1 MSQKETKSSKCLGS
15 VAPVESLVAP
25 LHNLSLRNAAVGVNV
40 QSGELELSEAEK
52 KSASLVFSTLLSSWK
67 DFTST
72 EGTESQAGLSYKLH
86 QLAGIDTN
94 TVDSALLNM
103 RRKVFN
109 QKALEVDGRHCSPMF
124 SKEQLSPGQEE
135 HSSYHVATAITSPM
149 LGCMMHPKGKE
160 FGIAGAAATVIE
172 NGWKRFRTN
181 VDIVSFMKNENGGQA
196 DNSDYF
202 KFFDMSDNFML
213 VGKASMTCVPERD
226 AVIKAYDQTLRDV
239 DVEDKNV
246 RFGNRMRRVLAN
258 HMRVMHS
265 VLQACTEDY
274 EQSEDGEK
282 RQIWSF
288 LNAQCCATTDRNN
301 VSKLAYDAMTAVV
314 SDIVTQQT
322 CKEYYEHVRKLFDP
336 RPRDEKGGSSTSS
349 EVLRSSELLKMGNTP
364 ITKEEWSAWNKRL
377 KGSQSEIMKTDTM
390 LALFSDWFKML
401 VRVASRSNIQGD
413 ALWYGTSCMNLH
425 LFICMDNSACNWRCH
440 SSTTIIDAH
449 NQEVAKN
456 LNEMLEGMEERVSKA
471 FDTLDLQTS
480 PLEQVQQKVE
490 NVRDLRDNSIDARDV
505 MNVAAHSNVYK
516 SVQRTGAVTRS
527 QTNAKAAREAK
538 PHSIPSDGI
547 IFLHPDDEEGE
558 TRDAKIAE
566 AYELIV
572 LNSKKMVE
580 MYGDITMHIAS
591 TKKSYTEWERDINDL
606 RNAPT
611 SEQTQSSLE
620 SKNCIEQESQR
631 PEAPSNIG
639 GNLDRLQGAKRRP
652 RNQLGY
658 TRGKGPHLYWPRVK
672 RAQSKAAAVHRELR
686 DLHRR
691 CRDAETCRA
700 DIRYAKQNIK
710 LLLGSSKSMHETN
723 LEIET
728 HMQLLSESDKRDESE
743 LLKLQQQIK
752 DVSEPIEK
760 LRTLL
765 QDEDAGEQDSADER
779 NERARKRA
787 DAMELWLEKQD
798 DDQPVTREEVELAEF
813 LNDAWQFTD
822 SVDMSTALVSLNTAS
837 EAVSNST
844 KDLESAELEK
854 ENHARKAQIFV
865 LQAWSHVT
873 THSRETFEMW
883 YTRLFEGSSSIVF
896 DALNWLRH
904 DAAKTMCRTVW
915 KYAKLLVLKAR
926 DGVVTY
932 LSIRGIAEP
941 LAKLL
946 DAAGCNFLG
955 SFGDTASMATGVL
968 ALFVTMLPGIFDPT
982 KVNLALGSII
992 TYNIFE
998 AQFMLHILS
1007 NAVSLCSK
1015 VPGYISSMVLTPL
1028 ATGADYMNMP
1038 KVATV
1043 LRAMGW
1049 TNWAI
1054 SMGGELTS
1062 WGIAG
1067 AEHTVAGLGQLAV
1080 QGARDLNDV
1089 YAGATRGTR
1098 DSYVP
1103 NLDPFRP
1110 EMNPMSLVIK
1120 VVVVRKMFTSIY
1132 RLAPTLRK
1140 TNDAH
1145 SDKMLLLERGV
1156 RGFYNVAASVVTYY
1170 KAIELVGTAIN
1181 AVVDMGLAPVRWID
1195 NALRGNVAYDYFA
1208 SFIRYVFHLPSAIL
1222 AEFGSNMI
1230 YKCLVQRVW
1239 PEVQDWILYRGL
1251 PPELAKW
1258 IFDTS
1263 QSIKNT
1269 FRYSKAGI
1277 LMRYSDQELLIYLKK
1292 YAVEWI
1298 LSPLQAIHTYIATL
1312 SPEAQYTAMA
1322 TIATLF
1328 AISVSVAVIRKKK
1341 RERGRTN
1348 LLTLSDTPK
1357 EDDRTKMQRLQG
1369 PTQTLIESHIGGK
1382 EFALAVAFL
1391 EMAMVSSA

>member
-1 MSQKETKSSKCLGS
+1 MSRKEAKSSKCLGT
-15 VAPVESLVAP
+15 VAPVDSVLAP
-25 LHNLSLRNAAVGVNV
+25 LHNLSLRNAAVGVSV
-40 QSGELELSEAEK
+40 KSGELELSEADK

-72 EGTESQAGLSYKLH
+72 EGTENQAGLSYKLH

-94 TVDSALLNM
+94 SVDSALLNM

-109 QKALEVDGRHCSPMF
+109 QKALEVDGRNCSPMF
-124 SKEQLSPGQEE
+124 SKEQLSPGQKE

-160 FGIAGAAATVIE
+160 FGIAGAAATVVE
-172 NGWKRFRTN
+172 NGWERFRTN
-181 VDIVSFMKNENGGQA
+181 VDIVSFIQNKNGGQA
-196 DNSDYF
+196 DNSDHF

-226 AVIKAYDQTLRDV
+226 AAIKAYDQTLRDV

-265 VLQACTEDY
+265 VLQACTEGY
-274 EQSEDGEK
+274 EQSEDDEK

-301 VSKLAYDAMTAVV
+301 VSKLAYDAMTAVA

-336 RPRDEKGGSSTSS
+336 RPRDERGDSSTSL
-349 EVLRSSELLKMGNTP
+349 EVLRNSDLLKMGNTP
-364 ITKEEWSAWNKRL
+364 ITKEEWGAWNKRL

-471 FDTLDLQTS
+471 FDSLDLQTS
-480 PLEQVQQKVE
+480 PLEQVQQQVE
-490 NVRDLRDNSIDARDV
+490 NVKDLRDNSIDARDV

-516 SVQRTGAVTRS
+516 SVQRAGAVTRS
-527 QTNAKAAREAK
+527 QTSAKAAREAK

-580 MYGDITMHIAS
+580 MYGDITMRIAS
-591 TKKSYTEWERDINDL
+591 TKKSYTEWKGDISDL
-606 RNAPT
+606 RNAPK

-700 DIRYAKQNIK
+700 DIRYAKQNIQ
-710 LLLGSSKSMHETN
+710 LLLASSKSVHETN
-723 LEIET
+723 SEIET
-728 HMQLLSESDKRDESE
+728 HMQLLSESEKRDESE

-752 DVSEPIEK
+752 DVSEPIEQ

-787 DAMELWLEKQD
+787 DAMEQWLEKQD
-798 DDQPVTREEVELAEF
+798 GDQPVTREEVELAEF

-844 KDLESAELEK
+844 KDVESAELEK

-865 LQAWSHVT
+865 LQAWSHVS
-873 THSRETFEMW
+873 THSGETFDMW
-883 YTRLFEGSSSIVF
+883 YTRLFEGAKSIVF

-904 DAAKTMCRTVW
+904 DVAKAICKTVW

-932 LSIRGIAEP
+932 LSIKGIAEP

-946 DAAGCNFLG
+946 NAAGGNFLG
-955 SFGDTASMATGVL
+955 NSASMATGVL
-968 ALFVTMLPGIFDPT
+968 ALSVTMLPGIFDPT
-982 KVNLALGSII
+982 KVNLALTSII

-998 AQFMLHILS
+998 AQFMNHILS
-1007 NAVSLCSK
+1007 SSVSRISK
-1015 VPGYISSMVLTPL
+1015 IPGYISSLATSL
-1028 ATGADYMNMP
+1028 ATGADYMDMT
-1038 KVATV
+1038 KVANMLKIFALGMDASAVTAW
-1043 LRAMGW
+1043 LASCGIW
-1049 TNWAI
+1049 T
-1054 SMGGELTS
+1054 GES
-1062 WGIAG
+1062 IF
-1067 AEHTVAGLGQLAV
+1067 AGLYNLGTKAATALSN
-1080 QGARDLNDV
+1080 G
-1089 YAGATRGTR
+1089 YAYAMLGIR
-1098 DSYVP
+1098 DSYVE
-1103 NLDPFRP
+1103 NLDPLRP

-1120 VVVVRKMFTSIY
+1120 VVVVQNMFEGIY
-1132 RLAPTLRK
+1132 QMAPTLRK
-1140 TNDAH
+1140 TTDAR
-1145 SDKMLLLERGV
+1145 SYKMPLLERGV
-1156 RGFYNVAASVVTYY
+1156 RGFYNVAVATGMSLSPVVT
-1170 KAIELVGTAIN
+1170 KSLQLVGRAIN
-1181 AVVDMGLAPVRWID
+1181 AVVNMGLAPVGWID
-1195 NALRGNVAYDYFA
+1195 NALRGNIAYDYFA
-1208 SFIRYVFHLPSAIL
+1208 SFIRFVVHLPLAIIS
-1222 AEFGSNMI
+1222 EFGKKMMYRCI
-1230 YKCLVQRVW
+1230 VQQVLPQVR
-1239 PEVQDWILYRGL
+1239 DWIFDNKLS
-1251 PPELAKW
+1251 PELAQW
-1258 IFDTS
+1258 IRDTS
-1263 QSIKNT
+1263 TKITYTIDTSNPANFMQYAVAN
-1269 FRYSKAGI
+1269 
-1277 LMRYSDQELLIYLKK
+1277 LQEH
-1292 YAVEWI
+1292 AVEWI
-1298 LSPLQAIHTYIATL
+1298 LPPLQAIHAYITTL
-1312 SPEAQYTAMA
+1312 SPEAKAAAVA
-1322 TIATLF
+1322 TIASLF
-1328 AISVSVAVIRKKK
+1328 AISVAVAVTRNKK
-1341 RERGRTN
+1341 RQRGRTD
-1348 LLTLSDTPK
+1348 LLTLSDAPE
-1357 EDDRTKMQRLQG
+1357 EDDRTKMPRLQG
-1369 PTQTLIESHIGGK
+1369 PTRSLIESHIGGK

-1391 EMAMVSSA
+1391 EMAMVASA